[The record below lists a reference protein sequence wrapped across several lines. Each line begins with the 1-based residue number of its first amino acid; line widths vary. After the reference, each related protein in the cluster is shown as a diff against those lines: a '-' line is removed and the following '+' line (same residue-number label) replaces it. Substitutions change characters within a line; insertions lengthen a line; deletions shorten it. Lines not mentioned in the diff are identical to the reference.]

1 MIKHMAGIATLTYDL
16 DGAKVFP
23 QDPASMMSN
32 NTGARRASRTATL
45 DGGCVIYDTGYAAA
59 DRTLTIVT
67 DIEYI
72 DFFEHLVRYYS
83 TVLVSTRDGLFKG
96 NPRTWR
102 TRNGKAEI
110 EIFVTEEIDG

>member
-16 DGAKVFP
+16 DGARMFP

-32 NTGARRASRTATL
+32 DTGARRSSRTATL
-45 DGGCVIYDTGYAAA
+45 DGSCVIYDSGYAAA
-59 DRTLTIVT
+59 DRTLVIVT
-67 DIEYI
+67 EIDYV

-83 TVLVSTRDGLFKG
+83 SVLVSVHAGLFKG
-96 NPRTWR
+96 NPQRWR

-110 EIFVTEEIDG
+110 EILVTEEIDG